1 MKKIALIA
9 VSLAV
14 SAPFAVS
21 AGEFE
26 DVATVKSISP
36 LVERYN
42 NPRQVCVTEYVSTG
56 AAPAPERGYSGAVI
70 GGIAGALLGNQ
81 IGKGTGRTAGTAVGA
96 AVGALTGDRLQNE
109 SGAGSAAAPTMRE
122 VQRCRTED
130 RWSERV
136 TGYSVT
142 YHYNRHDFTI
152 IMPRD
157 PGVGVGGPLPVQVS
171 VNPY

>member
-9 VSLAV
+9 VSLAA
-14 SAPFAVS
+14 SAPFA
-21 AGEFE
+21 AFAAEFE
-26 DVATVKSISP
+26 DVATIKHIAP

-42 NPRQVCVTEYVSTG
+42 TPRQVCVTEYVSTG
-56 AAPAPERGYSGAVI
+56 PAQPAERGYGGAVI
-70 GGIAGALLGNQ
+70 GGIAGALIGNQ
-81 IGKGTGRTAGTAVGA
+81 IGRGNGRTAGTAVGA

-109 SGAGSAAAPTMRE
+109 SGAGSAAPAMRE

-130 RWSERV
+130 KWMERI

-142 YHYNRHDFTI
+142 YQYNKRDFTI
-152 IMPRD
+152 VMSRD

-171 VNPY
+171 VTPY